1 MHELSLSSAVVNT
14 VVKHAEGRRVE
25 VVNLRIGRLRQVV
38 PETLDFYFDFVARDS
53 VCDGAQLKYE
63 IIDARLRCNPCALE
77 WNIEIPAFRC
87 PTCGGS
93 DVEVASGNEFEV
105 ESIEIGSPS
114 ETLEDRP
121 AGELGG
127 TVPDLPGGDS
137 ETEEAEC
144 IAPR

>member
-14 VVKHAEGRRVE
+14 VVKHADGRRVE

-38 PETLDFYFDFVARDS
+38 PDTLDFYFDFVARDT
-53 VCDGAQLKYE
+53 VCELKYE
-63 IIDARLRCNPCALE
+63 IIEARLRCNPCAEE
-77 WNIEIPAFRC
+77 WGIEIPHFRC

-105 ESIEIGSPS
+105 ESIEIG
-114 ETLEDRP
+114 EDRP
-121 AGELGG
+121 EGDLAG
-127 TVPDLPGGDS
+127 PQDS
-137 ETEEAEC
+137 EQEEAEC

>member
-1 MHELSLSSAVVNT
+1 MHELSLSSAVVGT

-38 PETLDFYFDFVARDS
+38 PETLDFYFDFVARDT
-53 VCDGAQLKYE
+53 VCDGAELKFE
-63 IIDARLRCNPCALE
+63 IIEAVLRCNPCATE
-77 WNIEIPAFRC
+77 WGIEIPHFRC

-105 ESIEIGSPS
+105 ESIEIAEPS
-114 ETLEDRP
+114 APLQDRGEHP
-121 AGELGG
+121 APIEG
-127 TVPDLPGGDS
+127 DLAGPQDS
-137 ETEEAEC
+137 EKEEAEC